1 MSVDKRLELT
11 KDEREQLVVA
21 VKDFFLNEQDQE
33 IGDLAVI
40 LFIDFMVKK
49 LGPAFYNRGIQDAGR
64 FITDKLEDLA
74 GLEIW
79 RVE

>member
-1 MSVDKRLELT
+1 VDKRLELT

>member
-11 KDEREQLVVA
+11 KDEREQLVAA
-21 VKDFFLNEQDQE
+21 VKDFFLKEQDRE
-33 IGDLAVI
+33 IGDLAAI
-40 LFIDFMVKK
+40 LLIDFMVKK
-49 LGPAFYNRGIQDAGR
+49 LGPALLHSGIQDAGR